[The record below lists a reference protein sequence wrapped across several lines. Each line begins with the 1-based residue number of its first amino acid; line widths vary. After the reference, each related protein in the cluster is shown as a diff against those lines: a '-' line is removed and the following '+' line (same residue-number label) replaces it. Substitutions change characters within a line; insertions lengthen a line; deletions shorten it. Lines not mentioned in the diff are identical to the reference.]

1 MVDLAG
7 SVEIDG
13 LIGFV
18 DGFVG
23 DSVGVVGFDDGF
35 VDGFVGVVVGDDSAV
50 EPAYSA
56 DSLDLEGAVDWN
68 PSLEPE
74 PDLAP
79 NSAFF

>member
-13 LIGFV
+13 LVGFV

-23 DSVGVVGFDDGF
+23 DSVGVVGFDDCF

-56 DSLDLEGAVDWN
+56 DYLDLEGDADLN
-68 PSLEPE
+68 SSLEPE
-74 PDLAP
+74 PDLVP

>member
-1 MVDLAG
+1 LVDLAG

-13 LIGFV
+13 LIGSV

-23 DSVGVVGFDDGF
+23 DSVGVVGFGDGF

-50 EPAYSA
+50 EPAYFA
-56 DSLDLEGAVDWN
+56 DSLDFEGDVDWN
-68 PSLEPE
+68 PSLEHE
-74 PDLAP
+74 PDLVP

>member
-7 SVEIDG
+7 LVEIDG

-35 VDGFVGVVVGDDSAV
+35 VDGFVGVVGDDSAV

-56 DSLDLEGAVDWN
+56 DSLDLVDDVDWN
-68 PSLEPE
+68 SRLEPE
-74 PDLAP
+74 PDVVP